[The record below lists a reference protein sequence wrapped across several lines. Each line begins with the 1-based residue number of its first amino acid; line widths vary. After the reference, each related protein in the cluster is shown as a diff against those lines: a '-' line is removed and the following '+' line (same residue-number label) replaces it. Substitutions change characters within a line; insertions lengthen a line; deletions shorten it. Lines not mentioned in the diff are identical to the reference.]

1 MNLRKNIMA
10 QFIFGASLLVLCLL
24 LLIVSQQQAAS
35 IQNQLRDWQGSVSKL
50 ELDVASLQQQAQ
62 HYKLNAPRDFESYNR
77 DVAVFYKQFQQLL
90 GSITQG
96 IQQADILAT
105 ELQQSPGY
113 DLLFSGESDIAL
125 AVKQQQSFKLFWGTF
140 LQNLNQE
147 IGSPQEPRLEWAADH
162 IIATQTNLSN
172 RIDTLYQTVVQ
183 ANQWFSKSYEV
194 FSWVVSASVLVFIS
208 LILALF
214 AQLIV
219 RPIVSTTKVCQE
231 VAAGNYGK
239 KVNVNGIAEAKQLQ
253 EAFNDLSSR
262 SKLLMDMLGDVNKP
276 GNVTTK
282 LQRIY
287 NSGKDA
293 LGCSWIGL
301 MAFDE
306 NRAQLNA
313 SVPAALDAN
322 FKHRHVTLNKAFG
335 RDLLSALDTQWLDL
349 PGLRQLS
356 IKRHDERFLRE
367 LHKNTMAQHIVGYS
381 FQCPKHNEFILMF
394 ACNLEE
400 GFSPQQVDIIKAL
413 SKLMADGIISGL
425 EYKAPVAAWFKKIRP

>member
-10 QFIFGASLLVLCLL
+10 QFIFGASLLVLCMVLL
-24 LLIVSQQQAAS
+24 TVSQQQAANL
-35 IQNQLRDWQGSVSKL
+35 QNQLRDWQGTVSKL

-77 DVAVFYKQFQQLL
+77 DVAVFYQQFQQLL
-90 GSITQG
+90 NTISQG
-96 IQQADILAT
+96 IQQADVPANALNDYA
-105 ELQQSPGY
+105 GY
-113 DLLFSGESDIAL
+113 DALFSDGSKIEQAI
-125 AVKQQQSFKLFWGTF
+125 QQQASFKLFWDTF
-140 LQNLNQE
+140 LKNLNEE

-162 IIATQTNLSN
+162 IISTQTNLSK
-172 RIDTLYQTVVQ
+172 RIDSLYQTVAQ
-183 ANQWFSKSYEV
+183 ANQWFSNRYQV
-194 FSWVVSASVLVFIS
+194 FSWVVSASVLVFMS
-208 LILALF
+208 VILVLF
-214 AQLIV
+214 AQYIV

-231 VAAGNYGK
+231 VAAGQYGK

-276 GNVTTK
+276 GDVTTK

-287 NSGKDA
+287 SSGKDA

-335 RDLLSALDTQWLDL
+335 RDLLAALDAHWLDL

-381 FQCPKHNEFILMF
+381 FKCPKHNEFILMF

-400 GFSPQQVDIIKAL
+400 GFSTQQVDIIKAL
-413 SKLMADGIISGL
+413 SKLMADGIIAGL
-425 EYKAPVAAWFKKIRP
+425 EYTAPVAA

>member
-10 QFIFGASLLVLCLL
+10 QFIVGALLLVLCLVAL
-24 LLIVSQQQAAS
+24 TLSQKEAS
-35 IQNQLRDWQGSVSKL
+35 AVQNQLRDWQGQVSKL

-90 GSITQG
+90 TSISTTTESAQ
-96 IQQADILAT
+96 IPANNVQKNSAYSALFSNDNAVEKAIDQQASWRT
-105 ELQQSPGY
+105 
-113 DLLFSGESDIAL
+113 
-125 AVKQQQSFKLFWGTF
+125 FWTTF
-140 LQNLNQE
+140 LSNLKQE
-147 IGSPQEPRLEWAADH
+147 IGSPSEPRLEWAADH
-162 IIATQTNLSN
+162 IISTQSNLSS
-172 RIDTLYQTVVQ
+172 RTQALYTKVEQ
-183 ANQWFSKSYEV
+183 ANQWFSQSYEQV
-194 FSWVVSASVLVFIS
+194 SWLISGAVLVFIS

-214 AQLIV
+214 AQYIV
-219 RPIVSTTKVCQE
+219 RPIVSTTKVCKE
-231 VAAGNYGK
+231 VAAGEYGK
-239 KVNVNGIAEAKQLQ
+239 KVTVNGVGEARQLQ

-276 GNVTTK
+276 GDVPTK

-301 MAFDE
+301 MAFNE
-306 NRAQLNA
+306 NRAELNS

-349 PGLRQLS
+349 PALRQLS

-381 FQCPKHNEFILMF
+381 FKCPSHNEFILMF
-394 ACNLEE
+394 ACNQVQ
-400 GFSPQQVDIIKAL
+400 GFTPQQTDIIKAL

-425 EYKAPVAAWFKKIRP
+425 DYNAEKNVA

>member
-10 QFIFGASLLVLCLL
+10 QFVAGALLLVLCLL
-24 LLIVSQQQAAS
+24 VLTVSQQQAS
-35 IQNQLRDWQGSVSKL
+35 KVQNQLRDWQGQVSKL

-77 DVAVFYKQFQQLL
+77 DVAVFYKQFQQQLT
-90 GSITQG
+90 SITQTTE
-96 IQQADILAT
+96 IAQIPAYQLKDNTAYNVFFSNDTAIEESIKQQASWGI
-105 ELQQSPGY
+105 
-113 DLLFSGESDIAL
+113 
-125 AVKQQQSFKLFWGTF
+125 FWDTF
-140 LQNLNQE
+140 LTNLKQE
-147 IGSPQEPRLEWAADH
+147 IGSPSEPRLEWAADH
-162 IIATQTNLSN
+162 IISTQANLSS
-172 RIDTLYQTVVQ
+172 RTQALHTKVVQ
-183 ANQWFSKSYEV
+183 ANQWFSTRYEQV
-194 FSWVVSASVLVFIS
+194 SWLMSGAVLVFIS
-208 LILALF
+208 IILALF
-214 AQLIV
+214 AQFIV
-219 RPIVSTTKVCQE
+219 RPIVSTTKVCKD

-239 KVNVNGIAEAKQLQ
+239 KVTVNGVGEAKQLQ

-276 GNVTTK
+276 GDVPTK

-301 MAFDE
+301 MAFNE
-306 NRAQLNA
+306 NRAELNS

-349 PGLRQLS
+349 PALRQLS

-381 FQCPKHNEFILMF
+381 FKCPKHNDFILMF
-394 ACNLEE
+394 ACNLEH
-400 GFSPQQVDIIKAL
+400 GFTQQQTDIIKAL

-425 EYKAPVAAWFKKIRP
+425 DYNEKNTAA